1 MREREE
7 GEEREGVVQAARGER
22 ERRERERGETGGER
36 FTLFS
41 DQRTEYR
48 LERQKKER
56 NTENKE

>member
-1 MREREE
+1 M
-7 GEEREGVVQAARGER
+7 QAARGER
-22 ERRERERGETGGER
+22 QREKRGRERGETGGER

-48 LERQKKER
+48 LERQKKGR

>member
-7 GEEREGVVQAARGER
+7 GEEREGLVQAARV
-22 ERRERERGETGGER
+22 ERRWETGVEQ

>member
-1 MREREE
+1 MRERGEE
-7 GEEREGVVQAARGER
+7 GGRKDMGWCRPQGEK
-22 ERRERERGETGGER
+22 ERERGETGGER